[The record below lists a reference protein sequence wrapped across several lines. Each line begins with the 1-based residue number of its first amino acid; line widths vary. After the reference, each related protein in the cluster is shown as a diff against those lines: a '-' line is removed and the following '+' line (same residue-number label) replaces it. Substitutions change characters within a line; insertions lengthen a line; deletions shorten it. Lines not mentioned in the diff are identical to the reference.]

1 MWFRSRPSPSM
12 NIDHGARFR
21 RLRPAQIVET
31 AQILD
36 VSPDSA
42 GIMHVR
48 FSLKISGPRFS
59 EEDQRTLALES
70 FRSLYREAVAV

>member
-1 MWFRSRPSPSM
+1 M
-12 NIDHGARFR
+12 NIGYGALFR
-21 RLRPAQIVET
+21 RLRAPEIVET

-48 FSLKISGPRFS
+48 FNLRISGPRFA

-70 FRSLYREAVAV
+70 FRSLYCEAVPA

>member
-1 MWFRSRPSPSM
+1 M
-12 NIDHGARFR
+12 FR
-21 RLRPAQIVET
+21 RLRAPEIVET

-48 FSLKISGPRFS
+48 FRLKISGPRFA

-70 FRSLYREAVAV
+70 FRTLYSEAVPA

>member
-1 MWFRSRPSPSM
+1 M
-12 NIDHGARFR
+12 NIGYGAMFR
-21 RLRPAQIVET
+21 RLRAPEIVET

-48 FSLKISGPRFS
+48 FNLTISGPRFA

-70 FRSLYREAVAV
+70 FRSLYPEAVPA